1 LLEARLVEAC
11 LALLFG
17 LLIGSFLN
25 VCIYRLPQDLSVV
38 RPRSYCPA
46 CNHQIAWYDN
56 VPLVSYALLGG
67 RCRHCKRAISVRY
80 PVVELLT
87 GVLFFIFVWRLWD
100 RPLGLSGE
108 LAAVKFCLL
117 SALLVGLTF
126 SDLEARILPDEF
138 TLGGMAAALVLAW
151 FVPVDD
157 CTAKMLPG
165 LAGLGSNPHWASAAE
180 ALLGAVVPGLFLWF
194 GGWLYFKLRQREG
207 LGLGDVKL
215 VAMVG
220 AFLGLHG
227 ALLMLIAGSLSGSL
241 IGYAYIRFTHKD
253 PATYEL
259 PFGTFLGLAGIAVS
273 LAGPGIL
280 NWIASP
286 CAP

>member
-1 LLEARLVEAC
+1 LLDARLVEAC

-46 CNHQIAWYDN
+46 CSHPIAWYDN
-56 VPLVSYALLGG
+56 VPLLSYVLLGA
-67 RCRHCKRAISVRY
+67 RCRHCKAAISWRY

-87 GVLFFIFVWRLWD
+87 GVLFFVFVWRLG
-100 RPLGLSGE
+100 PSLE
-108 LAAVKFCLL
+108 AVKLCLL

-126 SDLEARILPDEF
+126 SDLEALILPDEF
-138 TLGGMAAALVLAW
+138 TLGGTAAGLVLAW
-151 FVPVDD
+151 FVPLSHDF
-157 CTAKMLPG
+157 ASLLLS
-165 LAGLGSNPHWASAAE
+165 LAGVPSNPHWDSLAE
-180 ALLGAVVPGLFLWF
+180 ALLGAFLPGLFLWF
-194 GGWLYFKLRQREG
+194 GGWIYFKMRQREG

-227 ALLMLIAGSLSGSL
+227 ALLMLIVGSLAGSL
-241 IGYAYIRFTHKD
+241 IGYAYIKITHQD

-259 PFGTFLGLAGIAVS
+259 PFGTFLGLAGIAVCLTS
-273 LAGPGIL
+273 AGPI
-280 NWIASP
+280 
-286 CAP
+286 

>member
-1 LLEARLVEAC
+1 MLEAC

-25 VCIYRLPQDLSVV
+25 VCVYRMPQDLSVV

-46 CNHQIAWYDN
+46 CNHPIAWYDN
-56 VPLVSYALLGG
+56 VPLFSYALLGG
-67 RCRHCKRAISVRY
+67 RCRHCKAAISWRY

-87 GVLFFIFVWRLWD
+87 GVLFFVFVWRLGAT
-100 RPLGLSGE
+100 LE
-108 LAAVKFCLL
+108 AVKYCLL

-138 TLGGMAAALVLAW
+138 TLGGMAAGLVFAW
-151 FVPVDD
+151 FVPLERYV
-157 CTAKMLPG
+157 APL
-165 LAGLGSNPHWASAAE
+165 LLWFAGVHSNPRWDSVAE
-180 ALLGAVVPGLFLWF
+180 ALLGAMVPGVFLWF
-194 GGWLYFKLRQREG
+194 GGWLYFKMRHHEG

-227 ALLMLIAGSLSGSL
+227 ALLMLIAGSLAGSL
-241 IGYAYIRFTHKD
+241 IGYGYIKITHKD

-259 PFGTFLGLAGIAVS
+259 PFGTFLGLAGIAVALS
-273 LAGPGIL
+273 GLA
-280 NWIASP
+280 
-286 CAP
+286 

>member
-1 LLEARLVEAC
+1 LLEAC

-25 VCIYRLPQDLSVV
+25 VCVHRMPQDLSVV

-46 CNHQIAWYDN
+46 CSHPIAWYDN
-56 VPLVSYALLGG
+56 VPLLSYALLGG
-67 RCRHCKRAISVRY
+67 RCRYCRAAISVRY

-87 GVLFFIFVWRLWD
+87 GALFFVFVWRLG
-100 RPLGLSGE
+100 PS

-138 TLGGMAAALVLAW
+138 TLGGTAAGLVLAW
-151 FVPVDD
+151 FVPVNDGI
-157 CTAKMLPG
+157 AQVLLW
-165 LAGLGSNPHWASAAE
+165 LAGVRDNPHWASVGEAA
-180 ALLGAVVPGLFLWF
+180 LGAIVPALFLWF
-194 GGWLYFKLRQREG
+194 GGWLYFKLRHREG

-227 ALLMLIAGSLSGSL
+227 ALLMLIAGSLAGSL

-259 PFGTFLGLAGIAVS
+259 PFGTFLGLAGIAVALGGTGFS
-273 LAGPGIL
+273 L
-280 NWIASP
+280 
-286 CAP
+286 